1 MEALESR
8 VVILNFQKN
17 DNLEQLFNK
26 VPVPILLVSKNELQ
40 VVRLNAAAA
49 SFLEYKEYAGA
60 AKSLNDCFNQD
71 HKGFLAWKQCIQ
83 KSIDI
88 PEFTLLLKDQQII
101 VKVHTT
107 CIDFEKTPH
116 LLLSL
121 VNITATHNQIK
132 QLEQLATRDDMTG
145 LLNRRTFRI
154 NLESALQKLQEEEG
168 IFFLAFMDLDEL
180 KKVNDTYGHQE
191 GDWYI
196 SMFTSLL
203 LGALRK
209 TDVAGRIGGDE
220 FAVIFSQCSQ
230 SYAEQSISRLQQQ
243 LKVIAASLK
252 KPFSMGVS
260 TGLVMVESRMDISV
274 DALLHIADEA
284 MYNKKYCHT
293 MKKNALLAKA
303 EKFGIKNNDS
313 FW

>member
-1 MEALESR
+1 M
-8 VVILNFQKN
+8 NFQRS
-17 DNLEQLFNK
+17 DNLEQLFNR
-26 VPVPILLVSKNELQ
+26 VPIPILLVSKKELL

-49 SFLEYKEYAGA
+49 EYIGA
-60 AKSLNDCFNQD
+60 AKSLNDLF
-71 HKGFLAWKQCIQ
+71 HKEHNDFLAWKQCIEED
-83 KSIDI
+83 IDI
-88 PEFTLLLKDQQII
+88 PEYVLLLKDQQII
-101 VKVHTT
+101 VKVHTA
-107 CIDFEKTPH
+107 CINFAKKPH

-145 LLNRRTFRI
+145 LLNRRTFRV
-154 NLESALQKLQEEEG
+154 NLEAALQKLQEEDG

-180 KKVNDTYGHQE
+180 KKVNDTFGHQE

-230 SYAEQSISRLQQQ
+230 SYAEQSINRLQQQ

-260 TGLVMVESRMDISV
+260 TGLVMVESQMEMDV

-303 EKFGIKNNDS
+303 EKFGIKNNDG